1 MYGIYGNIGCIL
13 MVNVTIYTIHGSY
26 GKWHVECGEKPSNHW
41 HQLCGVT
48 TTSLIWSLMKE
59 PLEDHHHFVVA
70 DFMPCIW
77 IIHCKRAP
85 YENISCDIPTPI
97 EGEGGGTK
105 PSCRIPFFFAW
116 KPWDS
121 DPTPR
126 SLGHWLENT
135 SELSASMIT
144 AAQFFGGM
152 PSLHMCCFS
161 LTCA

>member
-1 MYGIYGNIGCIL
+1 MDLLQKPQWDPITPTLLGGFTPIIPFLGLNINENSSIIGYIFHHSPYPIGSMYGIYANIGCIL

-97 EGEGGGTK
+97 EGEGGEG
-105 PSCRIPFFFAW
+105 
-116 KPWDS
+116 
-121 DPTPR
+121 
-126 SLGHWLENT
+126 
-135 SELSASMIT
+135 
-144 AAQFFGGM
+144 
-152 PSLHMCCFS
+152 
-161 LTCA
+161 